1 MHPQARTFI
10 GTRPPAPAGLA
21 NRVLRLLLVAAM
33 LVPLSCTAY
42 QGASK
47 PQQGAAVG
55 TGVGAAAGAG
65 LGQAIGGDTEATL
78 LGAAIGGVVGGLA
91 GHQIASYMDRQER
104 ELRSVAARSEDL
116 SVRRDRNVLSATFDS
131 GFMFDLD
138 SSQIKPGAYR
148 QLDRVAGILQDYPQT
163 IIQVEGHTDQSGP
176 EEYNMRL
183 SRRRAEAV
191 GNALAQRGIE
201 SGRIRTV
208 GYGESQPISSD
219 PARNRRVELVIMPVE
234 KQG

>member
-1 MHPQARTFI
+1 MSQTRNFARKRPSTVKGPAI
-10 GTRPPAPAGLA
+10 GA
-21 NRVLRLLLVAAM
+21 LRLLLVPA
-33 LVPLSCTAY
+33 LILTLSCTAW
-42 QGASK
+42 QGASRT
-47 PQQGAAVG
+47 QQGTAVG

-78 LGAAIGGVVGGLA
+78 LGAAIGGIVGGIA
-91 GHQIASYMDRQER
+91 GHQISSYMDRQER
-104 ELRSVAARSEDL
+104 DLRSVAAQSQDL
-116 SVRRDRNVLSATFDS
+116 SIRRDRNVLSATFDS

-138 SSQIKPGAYR
+138 SSRIKPGAYR
-148 QLDRVAGILQDYPQT
+148 ELDRVAGILQEYPQT

-183 SRRRAEAV
+183 SQRRAEAV
-191 GNALAQRGIE
+191 GSALAQRGIE

-208 GYGESQPISSD
+208 GFGESQPISSD
-219 PARNRRVELVIMPVE
+219 PARNRRVELVIVPVE